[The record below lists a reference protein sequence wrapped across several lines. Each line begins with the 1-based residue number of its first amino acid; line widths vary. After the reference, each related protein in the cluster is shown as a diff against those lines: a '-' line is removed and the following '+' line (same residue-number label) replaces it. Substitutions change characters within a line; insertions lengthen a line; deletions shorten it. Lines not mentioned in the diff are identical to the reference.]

1 MMSHIQTLGTHPI
14 LHRIACEYH
23 EMPGLNLTAA
33 QGARLWAMPHGE
45 VLELL
50 DRLVERGVLRRDPA
64 GRYLRA

>member
-1 MMSHIQTLGTHPI
+1 MMSHIQILDPPAI

-50 DRLVERGVLRRDPA
+50 GQLVERRVLRRDPT

>member
-1 MMSHIQTLGTHPI
+1 MSHIQTLVGPAI
-14 LHRIACEYH
+14 LHRIACEYQ

-33 QGARLWAMPHGE
+33 QGARLWAMPHPE

-50 DRLVERGVLRRDPA
+50 DRLVEGGVLRRDSL

>member
-1 MMSHIQTLGTHPI
+1 MMSHIQILDPPAI

-33 QGARLWAMPHGE
+33 QGARLWAMPRGE

-50 DRLVERGVLRRDPA
+50 DQLVERGVLRRDPT